1 MEGIKKMGFNNE
13 YPVQLKIE
21 LVRQYLN
28 GKKAK
33 EITKENGVAK
43 STLWGWTQKYQN
55 LILKER
61 EVDGIEIND
70 DCQFVDIRKA
80 AESVINASVVKT
92 SQEIVKIFKNGMT
105 IVCHIK
111 NLQSV
116 LRMINND

>member
-1 MEGIKKMGFNNE
+1 MGFNNE